1 MNQLV
6 GHNIIW
12 NNLNFGNNNW
22 NPSSP
27 RADSGDGEGE
37 PQNWKDKKQPFIS
50 NFAVKITNFEWNGL
64 DWIGLDWIGLNWIEL
79 DWIGLNWIEVLNRIE
94 LQFLREIKGTSI
106 TKYNMLT
113 VFRAPKLSESQKKS
127 KLKISFHKYTLI
139 GERYF
144 LYLYRKF
151 SAILL
156 NLKVDSLH
164 Y

>member
-12 NNLNFGNNNW
+12 NNWNFGNNNW
-22 NPSSP
+22 NLSSP

-79 DWIGLNWIEVLNRIE
+79 DWSIEQNWTAV
-94 LQFLREIKGTSI
+94 FKGN
-106 TKYNMLT
+106 KGHFYN
-113 VFRAPKLSESQKKS
+113 Q
-127 KLKISFHKYTLI
+127 I
-139 GERYF
+139 
-144 LYLYRKF
+144 
-151 SAILL
+151 
-156 NLKVDSLH
+156 
-164 Y
+164 